1 METKLANGGIANKTD
16 MMSDGSARKK
26 LYRNS
31 LTLATLN
38 ELDDFDEEKEDIDD
52 GPKRILAVLVPLTA
66 YINNRPPS
74 QAYSHAEGTISNGV
88 SITTL
93 EDVGSLTS
101 VNSQKALDYNPVSK
115 YSCASLN
122 KSLNTIGKSTEP
134 EYEGVKFSGIPDS
147 EDEEEVEEESKIPDG
162 GWGWMVVLAA
172 FFINMAGD
180 GIAFSFG
187 LLYIEFLNE
196 FGASKSKTAWIGSL
210 FMAVPLLLGPV
221 ASAFVEKYG
230 CRSMTIVAGVISG
243 IGFVCSCFSTT
254 IEHMYLTFGILAGI
268 GLALSYVTAVVS
280 IAFWFEK
287 KRGLA
292 CSLGSTGTGF
302 GTTVYAPITSYLI
315 CEFGWRG
322 TVLLLSGTFF
332 NLCVC
337 GAIMRDP
344 GWWTLEQNKEKDLKS
359 LKGASSCGSVSYRS
373 DSDMPD
379 IEELKQ
385 MLESGVTPNFIETSV
400 ANEHN
405 AETCKFSSVLNIPTY
420 IKNDEK
426 VRNRS
431 CWHLT
436 LILLLFL

>member
-1 METKLANGGIANKTD
+1 MESKLVNGSVANNTD
-16 MMSDGSARKK
+16 IMLDGTARKK

-38 ELDDFDEEKEDIDD
+38 ELDDFDEDKDDIND

-66 YINNRPPS
+66 YINNRPS

-101 VNSQKALDYNPVSK
+101 AHSMKALDYNPVSK
-115 YSCASLN
+115 YSYPSLD
-122 KSLNTIGKSTEP
+122 KSLNTIGKVTEP
-134 EYEGVKFSGIPDS
+134 EYDGVKFSGIPDS
-147 EDEEEVEEESKIPDG
+147 EDEEEVEEEESKIPDG

-221 ASAFVEKYG
+221 ASAFVEKFG
-230 CRSMTIVAGVISG
+230 CRSMTIVAGIISG
-243 IGFVCSCFSTT
+243 IGFVLSCFSIT

-315 CEFGWRG
+315 YEFGWRG

-337 GAIMRDP
+337 GAVMRDP
-344 GWWTLEQNKEKDLKS
+344 EWWTLEQNKDKDLKS
-359 LKGASSCGSVSYRS
+359 LRGASSCGSVSNRT

-379 IEELKQ
+379 IEELKE
-385 MLESGVTPNFIETSV
+385 MLESGITPTFIETNV
-400 ANEHN
+400 ATEHN
-405 AETCKFSSVLNIPTY
+405 AETCKFSSVLNIPTF
-420 IKNDEK
+420 IRNDEK
-426 VRNRS
+426 VRTG
-431 CWHLT
+431 LT
-436 LILLLFL
+436 GT